1 MSKIQLEYLDKK
13 TNKKKK
19 TFDQI
24 TKIAKFIGRANNRTK
39 SIGNKNTKF
48 LLANIADK
56 INYSKNGKIFIDHD
70 WISTI
75 TEARCDQNL
84 NIIKELTDIFVFERH
99 RSTFFEGE
107 KKYYGY
113 VVYYTDDGIE
123 RINNPELFYPE
134 LLNKKFQIDSRKNSA
149 IIPKKLGYVAEKIP
163 SHSRENSEIHA
174 RVQYNDFDILDT
186 KRDLVD
192 LGGAPQQLSD
202 KNGELQ
208 NQQNQFQNE
217 LLLQDQVALI
227 NTKAQV
233 EDTTPSGITRDSKKG
248 SVPIER
254 ELNNQDKEFIGDL
267 VRDLDLDY
275 DYRSI
280 TVGDAQYMAPIR
292 RVEEV
297 KCYHFKDMALEYL
310 AKLKAQRE
318 QDNNQEPI
326 KGEDITL
333 NRSQEEIPHQV
344 QEQPIE
350 AVQKDN
356 NQSKESSVTPPE
368 LRWITIEQMREEMAR
383 SNASKRVIAEPQP
396 QTQVYSPKQ
405 ETVCTKTNLNGTYN
419 NKLLKDFKLTPELFD
434 AIRSGSNKPHFSDDR
449 ITAVIQNIIAN
460 NPETQIWGGK
470 YAFIRYMIKAVN
482 NEKEYTEAE
491 LGQSIAD
498 KNRQHNEEL
507 RYQLENRI
515 ILWG

>member
-56 INYSKNGKIFIDHD
+56 INHSKNGKIFIDHD

-113 VVYYTDDGIE
+113 IVYYTDDGIE
-123 RINNPELFYPE
+123 RIDNPELFYPE
-134 LLNKKFQIDSRKNSA
+134 LLNRKFQIDSRKSSVTRGR
-149 IIPKKLGYVAEKIP
+149 KFGYVAEEIRVQC
-163 SHSRENSEIHA
+163 RENSEIHA
-174 RVQYNDFDILDT
+174 RVQYNDFDTIDT
-186 KRDLVD
+186 KRDLGD
-192 LGGAPQQLSD
+192 LGGVQPQLSD
-202 KNGELQ
+202 KDGELQ
-208 NQQNQFQNE
+208 DQQNQFQDE
-217 LLLQDQVALI
+217 RIAEDQGVCT
-227 NTKAQV
+227 NTEAQV
-233 EDTTPSGITRDSKKG
+233 EDIATIKTAGDSKG
-248 SVPIER
+248 SIPIEQSA
-254 ELNNQDKEFIGDL
+254 ETTSESFMGEI

-280 TVGDAQYMAPIR
+280 TVGDTQYMAPIR
-292 RVEEV
+292 RVEEI
-297 KCYHFKDMALEYL
+297 KCYNFKDMALEYL

-318 QDNNQEPI
+318 QDNEQRPI
-326 KGEDITL
+326 VNEDITL
-333 NRSQEEIPHQV
+333 NEPEEVKPLQL
-344 QEQPIE
+344 QEQLVE

-356 NQSKESSVTPPE
+356 NHLKESSVKTTK
-368 LRWITIEQMREEMAR
+368 LRYMTIEQMREEMAKAKA
-383 SNASKRVIAEPQP
+383 NKQGVVEPQV
-396 QTQVYSPKQ
+396 QAQIYSPKQ
-405 ETVCTKTNLNGTYN
+405 DTAYAKTNASGIYH
-419 NKLLKDFKLTPELFD
+419 NKLLKDFKLTSELFD
-434 AIRSGSNKPHFSDDR
+434 AIRAQSNKPHFSDDR

-460 NPETQIWGGK
+460 NHETRIWGGK
-470 YAFIRYMIKAVN
+470 NAFIRYMVKAVN

-491 LGQSIAD
+491 IGQSIAD
-498 KNRQHNEEL
+498 KNRQYNEEL
-507 RYQLENRI
+507 RYQFDNQI